1 MGAQVTQPTTN
12 DEDVT
17 SLRPHAPYQCVR
29 TTWMCRLSTHVLDMG
44 DLRGCQQCSDRGN
57 GPPWTSPLRP
67 SPTPVR
73 TAALTYIAKAQ
84 HLPLVRLESTGITL
98 NHYPPFGGVSSQ
110 TSRRDDVGSFMTKL
124 RLQAKPLRP
133 TVGIDP
139 RATAIPKA
147 RAVRTRC
154 AHSGRTKYR
163 PEGPEMTTI

>member
-17 SLRPHAPYQCVR
+17 SLRPHAPYQFVR
-29 TTWMCRLSTHVLDMG
+29 TTWMCHLSAHVLDMG

-73 TAALTYIAKAQ
+73 TAALTYITKAQ
-84 HLPLVRLESTGITL
+84 HHPFVRLESTGITL
-98 NHYPPFGGVSSQ
+98 NHYPPFGGVSDQ
-110 TSRRDDVGSFMTKL
+110 TSRRDDVSSFLAEL
-124 RLQAKPLRP
+124 RPQAKPLRP

-139 RATAIPKA
+139 RATAVPKA
-147 RAVRTRC
+147 PAVRTGC
-154 AHSGRTKYR
+154 AHSVQTRKVPPGGSRNAH
-163 PEGPEMTTI
+163 